1 MANNY
6 YSMNDLLDYF
16 IREYYLENDPCRR
29 AALNKKIRKI
39 CENTPVYVC
48 GKEMTLW
55 DKAAPLQ
62 NGKKRRLYAFTDEE
76 RELLRAKLYDYLY
89 EISEHKEILDQ
100 KREVQLSAEEE
111 ADRVNQANLEAM
123 EECFGELKTGDEI
136 PLSFYPSDD
145 EFKKKKMEIMI
156 EAVFLQFNNPIDNEQ
171 LLKDMEIVN
180 YAQYADNHTAESII
194 AYKRLK
200 SGTSYYTRKK
210 KQNR

>member
-1 MANNY
+1 MANEY

-16 IREYYLENDPCRR
+16 TREYYLDNTVYRR

-76 RELLRAKLYDYLY
+76 RDLLCGKLYDYLY
-89 EISEHKEILDQ
+89 EISEHREILDQ
-100 KREVQLSAEEE
+100 KREMQLSAEEE
-111 ADRVNQANLEAM
+111 ADRANRADLEAM
-123 EECFGELKTGDEI
+123 EECFGQLKTGETLPSSFCVSDEEVI
-136 PLSFYPSDD
+136 
-145 EFKKKKMEIMI
+145 KKKMEIMI
-156 EAVFLQFNNPIDNEQ
+156 EAIFLQFNNPIDETQLRADLDTANFAQCGNNE
-171 LLKDMEIVN
+171 
-180 YAQYADNHTAESII
+180 TAESIS
-194 AYKRLK
+194 ARKRLK
-200 SGTSYYTRKK
+200 NGTSYYTRKK